1 MCDTGGM
8 KTTTATPSYE
18 RHRYPAEVIAHTVWL
33 YFRFSLS
40 FRDVEELMAA
50 RGVTLSYETVRRWT
64 LKFGQQY
71 ANELRR
77 RRPQPGDKWHIDEVF
92 LTIQGRTAYLW
103 RAVDH
108 HGTVLDILVQSQR
121 NKTAAK
127 KFFRKLLKGCQ
138 YVPRVLI
145 TDKLGSYGA
154 AKQEVI
160 PSVEHRRHRRLNN
173 RAENSHQP
181 TRQRERTMRR
191 FKSAG
196 HAQRFLSAFGPIR
209 EHFCPRRHRLKAEDY
224 RRERVRRFQVWN
236 EVIADQVDA

>member
-8 KTTTATPSYE
+8 KTTTTTPSYE

-50 RGVTLSYETVRRWT
+50 RGVTLSYEPVRRWT
-64 LKFGQQY
+64 LQFGQQY

-108 HGTVLDILVQSQR
+108 HGTVLAILVQSRR
-121 NKTAAK
+121 NKAAA
-127 KFFRKLLKGCQ
+127 
-138 YVPRVLI
+138 
-145 TDKLGSYGA
+145 GA
-154 AKQEVI
+154 
-160 PSVEHRRHRRLNN
+160 PHRR
-173 RAENSHQP
+173 A
-181 TRQRERTMRR
+181 
-191 FKSAG
+191 
-196 HAQRFLSAFGPIR
+196 
-209 EHFCPRRHRLKAEDY
+209 LKL
-224 RRERVRRFQVWN
+224 F
-236 EVIADQVDA
+236 